1 MKKEII
7 ILSAGNFFTGHIQKA
22 LENNADMKVS
32 VRNTAEEVLEMLFR
46 QHADA
51 IIAGEDIAAEDL
63 TRLRRILELTESE
76 ALLIPAGEATDIAT
90 VLKDAFRLKA
100 LQKYTIND
108 GLLNPDVF
116 TVIP

>member
-7 ILSAGNFFTGHIQKA
+7 VLSGNAVFAGRVQKA
-22 LENNADMKVS
+22 LETSPDLKIS
-32 VRNTAEEVLEMLFR
+32 LRNTAEEALEMLFR

-51 IIAGEDIAAEDL
+51 IICGADVPAEDL

-76 ALLIPAGEATDIAT
+76 ALLVPAGEDTDIAA
-90 VLKDAFRLKA
+90 VLRDAFRLKA
-100 LQKYTIND
+100 LQRFTVND
-108 GLLNPDVF
+108 GLRSPDVF